1 MFKLPDW
8 PHVLVVRHL
17 ECISCKHMLEISEA
31 EIDNRGRARHL
42 VPRYRQHPNQTAVR
56 ENQPGADSARTVDCP
71 RCGADNR
78 NWLYLSLRPYVKRIP
93 FAGRLFVVLITFTFI
108 LAGPAL
114 LMMRYTEKNEPNA
127 RNIFLII
134 AALLALTLPVLVLS
148 PRWRELRDHTYLQ
161 KAAGLSWRR
170 RISPLWI
177 SGLSLVFTL
186 AVVLPAGRYLVF
198 PIAQNKLESFIA
210 PEPRLEGSARVT
222 DILDTINSHAD
233 ADIDAAALAM
243 SVDNLQRIMATQRFC
258 QNTNWNVVRARLEE
272 VEQTATDR
280 ADAAVI
286 ADAVKNLELA
296 FAGRACRPEYLQV
309 ASGIL
314 HSYGEQ
320 LSANTAYAQCAAIND
335 YTKKNLCLLSEQLS
349 TTESAT
355 QKELSEALGLWGW
368 QELNAKSKDDI
379 LLETREVLVELRQF
393 LAASNSLPVQ
403 AQIDTELDNIKR
415 LFESQVLQNELKANA
430 EFVAKWAKLVGLAG
444 IISIIVSVALARHD
458 EQLYDP
464 NLPRPVFHSVAAMA
478 PTVIWELNE
487 TVGMPVNANR
497 IQWMNIERN
506 ARGGVTLTGLYRS
519 ALSSGDNAPGRV
531 RGQEFVVETD
541 PWCYIQN
548 TSITDVLAAPPLTDD
563 KPPAPTENNVSA
575 LPAFSVNNGRIQST

>member
-17 ECISCKHMLEISEA
+17 ECISCKHMLEISEGDINDKG
-31 EIDNRGRARHL
+31 EARNE

-56 ENQPGADSARTVDCP
+56 ENQPEVDNVHTVDCP

-78 NWLYLSLRPYVKRIP
+78 NWLYLSLRPYVERIP
-93 FAGRLFVVLITFTFI
+93 FTGRLFVVLITFTFI

-114 LMMRYTEKNEPNA
+114 LMMRYTEKNEPNV

-148 PRWRELRDHTYLQ
+148 PRWRDLRDHTYLQ
-161 KAAGLSWRR
+161 KAAALSWRR

-177 SGLSLVFTL
+177 SGLSLVFVL
-186 AVVLPAGRYLVF
+186 AVVLPVGRYLIF
-198 PIAQNKLESFIA
+198 PVAQNKLESFIA

-222 DILDTINSHAD
+222 NILDTINSNAD
-233 ADIDAAALAM
+233 AEIDVTTLAM
-243 SVDNLQRIMATQRFC
+243 SIDNLQRIMATQRFC
-258 QNTNWNVVRARLEE
+258 QNINWNVARSRLEE
-272 VEQTATDR
+272 VKQTATDR
-280 ADAAVI
+280 ADTAVI
-286 ADAVKNLELA
+286 ADAIKNLDLA
-296 FAGRACRPEYLQV
+296 FAGGSCRPEYLQV

-314 HSYGEQ
+314 QSYGKQ
-320 LSANTAYAQCAAIND
+320 LSTNTAYAQCAAIND

-349 TTESAT
+349 TAESAT
-355 QKELSEALGLWGW
+355 QKELSEAFDLWDW
-368 QELNAKSKDDI
+368 QELSAKSKDDI
-379 LLETREVLVELRQF
+379 LLETRKVLVELRQF
-393 LAASNSLPVQ
+393 LATANTLPVQ

-415 LFESQVLQNELKANA
+415 LFESQVLQNELEANV

-444 IISIIVSVALARHD
+444 IISIIISVALARHD

-506 ARGGVTLTGLYRS
+506 AQGGVTLTGLYRNPQ
-519 ALSSGDNAPGRV
+519 SSNDNAPDRV
-531 RGQEFVVETD
+531 RGQEFIVQTD

-548 TSITDVLAAPPLTDD
+548 TAIRDVMVAPPLSDD
-563 KPPAPTENNVSA
+563 KPAQTDNRESAP
-575 LPAFSVNNGRIQST
+575 PAFAVNNGRIQSI